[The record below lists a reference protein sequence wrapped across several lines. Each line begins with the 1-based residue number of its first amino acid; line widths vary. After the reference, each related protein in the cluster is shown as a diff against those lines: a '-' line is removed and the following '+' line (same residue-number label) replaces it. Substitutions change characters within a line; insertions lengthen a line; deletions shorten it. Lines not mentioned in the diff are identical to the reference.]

1 MLFLIKE
8 FQSEQLCDTFPDILL
23 ESFLFMLVICNI
35 TNVRFLVPIIP
46 EVMMEIDKN
55 EEYVKGGNDSI
66 SLNTASGDRNVS
78 LTFTKQ
84 LLRES
89 YKAVD
94 ENSQVGFLLSSKA
107 LIQIIANP
115 CVGFLSE
122 RYS

>member
-1 MLFLIKE
+1 
-8 FQSEQLCDTFPDILL
+8 
-23 ESFLFMLVICNI
+23 MLVICNI

-66 SLNTASGDRNVS
+66 SLDTASGDRNVS